1 MANFC
6 KTIFRCL
13 YLNICFNFLTFPG
26 SKMRPRLINIKD
38 LLILHK
44 STRFICLKL
53 FEKNEY
59 KSKEA

>member
-1 MANFC
+1 M
-6 KTIFRCL
+6 KLI
-13 YLNICFNFLTFPG
+13 NICFNFLTFPG